1 MLDSSAMTTTL
12 PKVKE
17 LERQWL
23 LVDATDQVLGRLA
36 SRIALILRGKHKP
49 TFTPFFDMGDG
60 VIVINAEKVAVT
72 GQKLEQKMYQRY
84 SGYPGGL
91 KARTLGQVL
100 EKHPEQVL
108 RKAVK
113 GMMPDGPLGRRLL
126 SNLKVYAGPEHP
138 HGAQQPQ
145 PLAPAFGVKR

>member
-1 MLDSSAMTTTL
+1 MTTTL

-17 LERQWL
+17 LQRQWV
-23 LVDATDQVLGRLA
+23 LVDAKDQVLGRLA

-72 GQKLEQKMYQRY
+72 GQKLTQKIYQRY

-126 SNLKVYAGPEHP
+126 SNLKVYAGAAHP
-138 HGAQQPQ
+138 HGAQNPQ

>member
-1 MLDSSAMTTTL
+1 MTTTL
-12 PKVKE
+12 PNVKE

-36 SRIALILRGKHKP
+36 SRIALVLRGKHKP
-49 TFTPFFDMGDG
+49 AFTPFFDMGDG

-100 EKHPEQVL
+100 ERHPEQVL

-126 SNLKVYAGPEHP
+126 SNLKVYAGPAHP
-138 HGAQQPQ
+138 HGAQKPQ
-145 PLAPAFGVKR
+145 PLAPAFGVKS

>member
-1 MLDSSAMTTTL
+1 MTTTL

-23 LVDATDQVLGRLA
+23 LVDAKDQVLGRLA

-126 SNLKVYAGPEHP
+126 SNLKVYAGPTHP

>member
-1 MLDSSAMTTTL
+1 MTTTL

-23 LVDATDQVLGRLA
+23 LVDAKDQVLGRLA

-126 SNLKVYAGPEHP
+126 SNLKVYAGPTHP

-145 PLAPAFGVKR
+145 PLAPVFGVKR